1 MFFKYEIWKTSGTTA
16 CSHKLFNLPCVH
28 RILKMLQKYIFKS
41 TYARD
46 NQTLENYCIHSLNY
60 LLLNIY
66 YVLAIALVLQG
77 LRPY

>member
-1 MFFKYEIWKTSGTTA
+1 
-16 CSHKLFNLPCVH
+16 
-28 RILKMLQKYIFKS
+28 MLQKYIFKS

-46 NQTLENYCIHSLNY
+46 NQTLENYCLHYLNY